1 MNKTLLNISEK
12 ANSKFDIVT
21 LGELLL
27 RFDPGDARIWEADA
41 FKLYDG
47 GAEYNV
53 AANLSKVFGMHAG
66 FVSKVH
72 DNLIGRLALGLAR
85 RAGVDTRFVKT
96 TDDGR
101 NGIYFIERGS
111 GPRAARSAFDR
122 DHSAVSAANAE
133 TFAFGEIFS
142 EGVRWFHTGGVFA
155 GLSDTTPQA
164 AAAAMKAAGAA
175 NAVVSYDLN
184 YRDSLWGK
192 RGGRDAANA
201 VNKRLLPY
209 ADVVFGA
216 FDAETDL
223 DRFDEESFAASASAM
238 IAEFPNLK
246 MVVSTLRT
254 IRDAGRHDLGGVCY
268 LDGEI
273 VTATPQTDISVFD
286 RVGSGDAFAA
296 GFIYGMLE
304 GKGVKFALDCGTA
317 LGTLAMTTA
326 GDVAAVMADEVFS
339 LMKGGGAAA
348 QR

>member
-1 MNKTLLNISEK
+1 MLNINEK
-12 ANSKFDIVT
+12 TNCKWDIVT

-27 RFDPGDARIWEADA
+27 RFDPGDARIWEADS
-41 FKLYDG
+41 FKVYDG

-53 AANLSKVFGMHAG
+53 AANLGKVFGMDTA
-66 FVSKVH
+66 FVSSIH
-72 DNLIGRLALGLAR
+72 DNLIGRLALGFAR
-85 RAGVDTRFVKT
+85 RAGVDSRFIRM
-96 TDDGR
+96 TDAGR
-101 NGIYFIERGS
+101 NGIYFIERGF

-122 DHSAVSAANAE
+122 DNSAVSAAGAD
-133 TFAFGEIFS
+133 TFAFDDIFS

-155 GLSDTTPQA
+155 GLSDTTPEA
-164 AAAAMKAAGAA
+164 ALAAMKAARAA

-192 RGGRDAANA
+192 RGGRDAANI

-223 DRFDEESFAASASAM
+223 EKFNEKSFAVSASAM
-238 IAEFPNLK
+238 MGEFPNLK
-246 MVVSTLRT
+246 MVVSTLRS
-254 IRDAGRHDLGGVCY
+254 IRDAGRHDLSGVCY
-268 LDGEI
+268 ANGE
-273 VTATPQTDISVFD
+273 VTTATPQMNIGVFD

-304 GKGVKFALDCGTA
+304 GKEMQFALDCGTA

-339 LMKGGGAAA
+339 LMNGGGAAA
-348 QR
+348 KR

>member
-1 MNKTLLNISEK
+1 MLNINK
-12 ANSKFDIVT
+12 KTNCKWDIVT

-27 RFDPGDARIWEADA
+27 RFDPGEARIWEADN
-41 FKLYDG
+41 FKVYDG

-53 AANLSKVFGMHAG
+53 AANLSKVFGMNSA
-66 FVSKVH
+66 FVSTVH
-72 DNLIGRLALGLAR
+72 ENLIGRLALGFAR
-85 RAGVDTRFVKT
+85 RAGVDTRFIKT
-96 TDDGR
+96 TDAGR
-101 NGIYFIERGS
+101 NGVYFIERGS

-122 DHSAVSAANAE
+122 DHSAVSSAGAG
-133 TFAFGEIFS
+133 TFAFGDIFS

-155 GLSDTTPQA
+155 GLSDTTPDA
-164 AAAAMKAAGAA
+164 ALAAMKAARAA

-209 ADVVFGA
+209 ADVVFGV

-223 DRFDEESFAASASAM
+223 EKFNTEGYAASASAM
-238 IAEFPNLK
+238 TAEFPDLK
-246 MVVSTLRT
+246 MVVSTLRS
-254 IRDAGRHDLGGVCY
+254 IRDAGRHDLGGVCFA
-268 LDGEI
+268 DGEI
-273 VTATPQTDISVFD
+273 TTATRQINIGVFD

-326 GDVAAVMADEVFS
+326 GDVAAVMSDEVFS

-348 QR
+348 KR